1 MELIQTERLVL
12 REWQESDLT
21 PLIHMTSKEHIAY
34 WLPEWK
40 SCSEWA
46 LPWIQNN
53 TKKGYEIN
61 NPMEYFMT
69 WAIVLKE
76 SDQLI
81 GMINIGSDEFEK
93 KEVGT
98 GYFIDMDY
106 ENNGYMTEALRALC
120 DYVFRTYHYDHIA
133 TMIQPENTASIAV
146 AKKVGFQYVMDI
158 TSCSGGFDEPN
169 NKQLFSLENP
179 AC

>member
-1 MELIQTERLVL
+1 MELLQTERLIL

-21 PLIHMTSKEHIAY
+21 PLIKMTSKENIAN

-46 LPWIQNN
+46 LPWIQNS
-53 TKKGYEIN
+53 TKNGYKIN
-61 NPMEYFMT
+61 NPMDYFMT

-76 SDQLI
+76 SNQLI

-98 GYFIDMDY
+98 GYFIDADY
-106 ENNGYMTEALRALC
+106 ENNGYMTEALKALC
-120 DYVFRTYHYDHIA
+120 DYVFNTYHYDHIA
-133 TMIQPENTASIAV
+133 TMIQANNVASITV
-146 AKKVGFQYVMDI
+146 AKKVGFKFVGDI
-158 TSCSGGFDEPN
+158 KSSSGGFEDSIIQ
-169 NKQLFSLENP
+169 KLFRLE
-179 AC
+179 ASTL